1 MQPTVCVGATG
12 VARDAWGA
20 AGGHRKGTER
30 MALTADHFKA
40 LVRRHMEGD
49 DDGFYSVALQ
59 VAARAARE
67 GKNRFAQDLRELIDS
82 AKGARAATALRPVPM
97 VQPRG
102 ELAGLMTVSY
112 PDVSLDMMTL
122 ELELRAKLE
131 RILTEQRRSD
141 LLATHG
147 LDPIH
152 RVLLLG
158 PPGTGKSMSAAAL
171 AHGLKLPLFTI
182 QLHVLISKYMGETA
196 AQLRLVFDAVA
207 STRAVYLF
215 DEFDALGAERGV
227 PNDVGEARR
236 MLNSFLQFL
245 EHASPISVVV
255 AATNH
260 PGLLDKALYRRFDQ
274 VVEYRLPDP
283 DAAVV
288 VMRNRLAMLDTKGVD
303 WDALARLHRGP
314 EPRGPRSC
322 CRGCSQTDR
331 VGGGEEDHGGC
342 SRGGTPRAA
351 PQRRLI
357 GQADGLQ
364 TSTHPCSVIDG
375 RALDRQR

>member
-1 MQPTVCVGATG
+1 
-12 VARDAWGA
+12 
-20 AGGHRKGTER
+20 

-40 LVRRHMEGD
+40 LVRRHMDGD
-49 DDGFYSVALQ
+49 EDGFYSVALQ

-97 VQPRG
+97 VQLRG

-122 ELELRAKLE
+122 ELKLRAKLE

-182 QLHVLISKYMGETA
+182 QLHVLISKYMGETS

-245 EHASPISVVV
+245 EHASPMSVVV

-274 VVEYRLPDP
+274 VIEYRLPDP

-303 WDALARLHRGP
+303 WDALA
-314 EPRGPRSC
+314 
-322 CRGCSQTDR
+322 GCTAGLSHADL
-331 VGGGEEDHGGC
+331 V
-342 SRGGTPRAA
+342 RAA
-351 PQRRLI
+351 EAAAKRTVLAGEKRITAGALEAALRERRI
-357 GQADGLQ
+357 SD
-364 TSTHPCSVIDG
+364 D
-375 RALDRQR
+375 

>member
-1 MQPTVCVGATG
+1 
-12 VARDAWGA
+12 
-20 AGGHRKGTER
+20 

-49 DDGFYSVALQ
+49 EEGFYSIALQ

-67 GKNRFAQDLRELIDS
+67 GKSRFAQDLRELVDA
-82 AKGARAATALRPVPM
+82 AKGDRPASATRPVPL

-102 ELAGLMTVSY
+102 ELAGLMSVTY

-122 ELELRAKLE
+122 EAEVRSRLE
-131 RILTEQRRSD
+131 RILTEQRRAD
-141 LLATHG
+141 HLADHG

-182 QLHVLISKYMGETA
+182 QLDVLISKYLGETA

-215 DEFDALGAERGV
+215 DEFDALGAERSAR
-227 PNDVGEARR
+227 NDVGEVRR
-236 MLNSFLQFL
+236 VLNSFLQFL
-245 EHASPISVVV
+245 EHSSPMSVVV

-260 PGLLDKALYRRFDQ
+260 PKLLDRALFRRFDQ
-274 VVEYRLPDP
+274 VIEYKLPDAK
-283 DAAVV
+283 AATEVL
-288 VMRNRLAMLDTKGVD
+288 RNRLTLLDSKSVD
-303 WDALARLHRGP
+303 WGAIAEHTHELSHADL
-314 EPRGPRSC
+314 
-322 CRGCSQTDR
+322 
-331 VGGGEEDHGGC
+331 V
-342 SRGGTPRAA
+342 RAA
-351 PQRRLI
+351 EAAAKQVVLSGRKGITTAGLRSALEGRRQS
-357 GQADGLQ
+357 GD
-364 TSTHPCSVIDG
+364 
-375 RALDRQR
+375 

>member
-1 MQPTVCVGATG
+1 MVCVGATG
-12 VARDAWGA
+12 VDRDTWGA

-97 VQPRG
+97 VQLRG

-122 ELELRAKLE
+122 ELKLRAKLE

-182 QLHVLISKYMGETA
+182 QLHVLISKYMGETS

-245 EHASPISVVV
+245 EHSSPMSVVV

-274 VVEYRLPDP
+274 VIEYRLPDP

-303 WDALARLHRGP
+303 WDALA
-314 EPRGPRSC
+314 
-322 CRGCSQTDR
+322 GCTAGLSHADL
-331 VGGGEEDHGGC
+331 V
-342 SRGGTPRAA
+342 RAA
-351 PQRRLI
+351 EAAAKRTVLAGEKRITAGALEAALRERRI
-357 GQADGLQ
+357 SD
-364 TSTHPCSVIDG
+364 D
-375 RALDRQR
+375 